1 MFTEQ
6 ARCRSSRKILL
17 HITHLTYILNRSNRA
32 RASPFSPPSQ
42 VSHSPNSVSPIL
54 GYRPPT
60 IQFSPPFGPGIV
72 PAYPS
77 TATRLGTGPLPPII
91 RQHRR
96 WLWTP
101 PYLVSTDTASGYVSF
116 LSTHWC
122 SPTSLSSHGSGH
134 SLGSTMVTANDSTPP
149 QAARNFDRNHT
160 HTPSWNSAMTRWDQ
174 VHLAAPKHTLHEPR
188 RLAALTIAVPQL
200 RTNGRTSNSQPFVQ
214 GYWVHE
220 AQIQAS
226 PCGSSVSSTSPRVLS
241 GRVYRQQE
249 QRAPVFGNAG
259 LTST

>member
-1 MFTEQ
+1 MEQ

-17 HITHLTYILNRSNRA
+17 HITHITYILNRSNRA

-60 IQFSPPFGPGIV
+60 IQFSPPFGSGIV

-91 RQHRR
+91 RQHWR
-96 WLWTP
+96 WLWSVLPSAVDSCGPSELVHSLSGDVTP
-101 PYLVSTDTASGYVSF
+101 PYSVSTDTASGYVSF

-134 SLGSTMVTANDSTPP
+134 SLGSTMVTANDSAPP

-188 RLAALTIAVPQL
+188 CLGALTIAVPQL
-200 RTNGRTSNSQPFVQ
+200 RTNR
-214 GYWVHE
+214 
-220 AQIQAS
+220 
-226 PCGSSVSSTSPRVLS
+226 
-241 GRVYRQQE
+241 
-249 QRAPVFGNAG
+249 
-259 LTST
+259 